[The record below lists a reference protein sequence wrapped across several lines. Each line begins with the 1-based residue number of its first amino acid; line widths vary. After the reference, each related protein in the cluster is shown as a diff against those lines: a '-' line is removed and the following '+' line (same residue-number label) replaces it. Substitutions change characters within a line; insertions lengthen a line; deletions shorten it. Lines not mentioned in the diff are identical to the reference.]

1 MKLIR
6 GILFVFALAVF
17 GAGGAARAEEQSSD
31 SSVSVSDS
39 VQVAQAQESAYP
51 GDDRPATLGDIRGAI
66 RDAENRINARIDGME
81 ARMNLRMDQMG
92 ERMDRTDAQIESL
105 RQDVRTTH
113 TGLYAIL
120 AVLLTIALGGLLT
133 IINLLFKER
142 RGAMI
147 SGAAAAFL
155 LVAGGTLLLGSCE
168 AEAAKESDFFQS
180 FHKQSQHQIL
190 DGHFINVRKFDWVGD
205 LLRDLSGGREDI
217 RPESD
222 ELKNRSEK
230 FVSEAAEQ
238 SGDDEEDNR
247 SDGKKIRDGVVL
259 VILSLLFLFALILF
273 MEKRGPKGRKN
284 GRGKEVDAE

>member
-6 GILFVFALAVF
+6 AILFVFALAVF
-17 GAGGAARAEEQSSD
+17 CAGGAARAEEQLPD

-51 GDDRPATLGDIRGAI
+51 GDDRPATLGDIR
-66 RDAENRINARIDGME
+66 DAENRINARIDGME
-81 ARMNLRMDQMG
+81 ERMNLRMDQMG

-147 SGAAAAFL
+147 SGAAAAFA

-168 AEAAKESDFFQS
+168 AEAAGGSESTQS
-180 FHKQSQHQIL
+180 VQKQLQ
-190 DGHFINVRKFDWVGD
+190 
-205 LLRDLSGGREDI
+205 
-217 RPESD
+217 
-222 ELKNRSEK
+222 
-230 FVSEAAEQ
+230 
-238 SGDDEEDNR
+238 
-247 SDGKKIRDGVVL
+247 
-259 VILSLLFLFALILF
+259 
-273 MEKRGPKGRKN
+273 
-284 GRGKEVDAE
+284 